1 MLRRALNGLFLS
13 RGFAEASL
21 LAACWRKGS
30 PCALASVL
38 ALTEPRTLP
47 VSRNRE
53 PLPWRAVPG
62 VDHAVFPL
70 EEPSAACYCLVR
82 RAFRL
87 IRRVFDIRPAFL
99 AILGILALIDMIA
112 ENAVI
117 PTEQIE
123 GERRAGSEVHEAVI
137 EACPRFR
144 PIMLAALRRSW
155 RSFRSRRLR

>member
-21 LAACWRKGS
+21 LAACWWKGS
-30 PCALASVL
+30 PCALASLFLPLPSRGPFQFPGTGSPSRGERFL
-38 ALTEPRTLP
+38 ALTMLCSTLRSLQRLAI
-47 VSRNRE
+47 VLCAA
-53 PLPWRAVPG
+53 PLGWSTG
-62 VDHAVFPL
+62 
-70 EEPSAACYCLVR
+70 
-82 RAFRL
+82 RL
-87 IRRVFDIRPAFL
+87 ISGQPFGSL
-99 AILGILALIDMIA
+99 AVLGILALIDMIA

-123 GERRAGSEVHEAVI
+123 GERRAGSEVI

>member
-1 MLRRALNGLFLS
+1 
-13 RGFAEASL
+13 
-21 LAACWRKGS
+21 
-30 PCALASVL
+30 
-38 ALTEPRTLP
+38 
-47 VSRNRE
+47 
-53 PLPWRAVPG
+53 
-62 VDHAVFPL
+62 
-70 EEPSAACYCLVR
+70 VR

-123 GERRAGSEVHEAVI
+123 GERRAGSEVI

-155 RSFRSRRLR
+155 HSFRSRRLR

>member
-1 MLRRALNGLFLS
+1 MF
-13 RGFAEASL
+13 
-21 LAACWRKGS
+21 
-30 PCALASVL
+30 
-38 ALTEPRTLP
+38 
-47 VSRNRE
+47 
-53 PLPWRAVPG
+53 
-62 VDHAVFPL
+62 HL
-70 EEPSAACYCLVR
+70 EELSAACYCLVR

-117 PTEQIE
+117 PIEQIE
-123 GERRAGSEVHEAVI
+123 GERRAGSEVREAVI